1 MDTGQVSFH
10 KAKEVKKVYIEK
22 RENEV
27 INRLTKTKVE
37 EYPDFE
43 AEKQARLKVIRNFEK
58 NEEKVRKQKE
68 LRAAQE
74 KKKAD
79 EQKNYG
85 NVLKKATMKTN
96 SEILA
101 EQNDER
107 MQGLTEKEAVDA
119 FEEDFM

>member
-96 SEILA
+96 AEILA

-107 MQGLTEKEAVDA
+107 MQV
-119 FEEDFM
+119 

>member
-96 SEILA
+96 AEILA